1 MKTNTTLKKNLYGIL
16 LSLLTPM
23 VALGQLPASAAV
35 TNIGY
40 WRGGEN
46 DSPAPNFNVDPG
58 NLGFANNT
66 TVDLMV
72 TYNLSQYGTGG
83 ANTGTAFYGSSAAY
97 AGVGGLAAGSSVAL
111 IPAGDVGYYTDAIDA
126 GTANFGFQA
135 YVRPNNTTGVQVI
148 AANGGVGNGWNL
160 FTADGTVLGL
170 AAGYRYFVEVAG
182 RGILDSGIT
191 VAAEGDVANIAYV
204 NNNGANAFYY
214 NFAQVASAN
223 LGGIIAAGGNFSLG
237 FRASDVSR
245 YYTGTIDEARLFTFE
260 EGAFSPED
268 LLDYVPGPTYASWAT
283 TNAGGQTADLD
294 WDNDGVSNGVEFFM
308 NAAPGFTAN
317 PGLDGSNKVTWIN
330 GGKIPST
337 GYGTQFVVQ
346 ISSDLVT
353 WEDVGEGNL
362 EDNGGS
368 LSYIVT
374 GEGKQFVRLKVTP
387 N

>member
-1 MKTNTTLKKNLYGIL
+1 MNLTKTTLAGVCL
-16 LSLLTPM
+16 

-58 NLGFANNT
+58 NLGNANNT
-66 TVDLMV
+66 TVDL
-72 TYNLSQYGTGG
+72 TGNYNLSKYGTGG

-97 AGVGGLAAGSSVAL
+97 AGIGGLEDGSSVAL
-111 IPAGDVGYYTDAIDA
+111 IPTGNVGYFTSAIDA
-126 GTANFGFQA
+126 GTANFGFQT

-148 AANGGVGNGWNL
+148 AANGGVGTGWNL

-204 NNNGANAFYY
+204 NDNGANMFFY
-214 NFAQVASAN
+214 NFTQVASAN

-245 YYTGTIDEARLFTFE
+245 YYTGTIDEARLFTFN
-260 EGAFSPED
+260 
-268 LLDYVPGPTYASWAT
+268 T
-283 TNAGGQTADLD
+283 GQFQA
-294 WDNDGVSNGVEFFM
+294 
-308 NAAPGFTAN
+308 
-317 PGLDGSNKVTWIN
+317 
-330 GGKIPST
+330 
-337 GYGTQFVVQ
+337 
-346 ISSDLVT
+346 SDLQNYVIP
-353 WEDVGEGNL
+353 EPSSAAL
-362 EDNGGS
+362 LGG
-368 LSYIVT
+368 LGT
-374 GEGKQFVRLKVTP
+374 LLMLRRRRA
-387 N
+387 